1 MPELG
6 MSDTGVTELPE
17 ERASVL
23 HGAYVDLEALLALR
37 HKPQPPS
44 ESLTSRVVG
53 NQAGIKL
60 SKLKGRG
67 IDFAEVRPYQPGDDI
82 RTIDW
87 RVTARKNKPHTKVFR
102 EERERPTL
110 IVVDQ
115 TQSMFFGSVVRLKS
129 VVAAELAARIAWQT
143 LAAGD
148 RVGGVVIGNA
158 KQSVHR
164 PYRTTKSIARLMH
177 DVAQF
182 NQALHRDHA
191 IIGDSVAEGLM
202 QVRRITRTNYR
213 IFVLSDF
220 SDDLTLWQDN
230 LHKLARH
237 NQIVCLHILDP
248 LERELPPA
256 NHYAVTDGKQR
267 LQFYT
272 GNANLRQEYA
282 EQFEQRCDALRAI
295 CAHDAMRYV
304 DVRTS
309 DDNLD
314 HMVWL

>member
-1 MPELG
+1 M
-6 MSDTGVTELPE
+6 
-17 ERASVL
+17 RVL
-23 HGAYVDLEALLALR
+23 QGAYVALEDLLALR
-37 HKPQPPS
+37 HKPVPQT

-67 IDFAEVRPYQPGDDI
+67 VDFAEVRPYQPGDDI
-82 RTIDW
+82 RSIDW

-115 TQSMFFGSVVRLKS
+115 TQSMFFGSIVRLKS

-143 LAAGD
+143 LGAGD
-148 RVGGVVIGNA
+148 RVGGVVIGNND
-158 KQSVHR
+158 QHVHR
-164 PYRTTKSIARLMH
+164 PYRTTKSVARFLN
-177 DVAQF
+177 DVVEF
-182 NQALHRDHA
+182 NHRLTRDHA
-191 IIGDSVAEGLM
+191 EVGDSVTEGLM
-202 QVRRITRTNYR
+202 QVRRLTHNNYR

-220 SDDLTLWQDN
+220 SDDLKVWQDH
-230 LHKLARH
+230 LHELARH
-237 NQIVCLHILDP
+237 NQVICVHIHDP

-256 NHYAVTDGKQR
+256 DHYTVTDGEQR

-272 GNANLRQEYA
+272 GNAKLRGQYID
-282 EQFEQRCDALRAI
+282 QFERRCEALGSI
-295 CAHDAMRYV
+295 CAHEAMRYL
-304 DVRTS
+304 RILTS

-314 HMVWL
+314 QLAWL